1 MGMKN
6 LFRAEIRGKR
16 ADLGGVRLSCGAS
29 GDGPYWVAIRPENVA
44 VSCRP
49 VGHGASNRLQGR
61 LQGILNRGIY
71 ADVQVA
77 VGGLLLHAIDSRRE
91 LLRANL

>member
-1 MGMKN
+1 
-6 LFRAEIRGKR
+6 
-16 ADLGGVRLSCGAS
+16 S

-61 LQGILNRGIY
+61 LQGILNRDLRRCPG
-71 ADVQVA
+71 
-77 VGGLLLHAIDSRRE
+77 GGLLLHAIGSRRE
-91 LLRANL
+91 LLRVNLAEGDPVFLAIAPEDIHLIRRKNGER